1 MNRFTTAL
9 FYFLT
14 VLGHLLFNG
23 REVEELVE
31 GPAVQFCHSFLEMWY
46 SPAHRL
52 PIVFLRV
59 SDFNEG
65 SLSQLLNHLCRRC
78 CNWENLILTMQWLDK
93 WVIILLC
100 YKKKWLSTL
109 MRLMDGG
116 NPFWDG
122 LVATLHNFSSPHQ
135 ETFYWDMFLL
145 REIESG
151 GLHVQET
158 CVIILVTCTEQE
170 NSFFWSSVWHM
181 FDGPWTFIYHFY
193 HLPMVRFAVSC
204 VTDPSA
210 CHPPTACV
218 CCMVP
223 SYQMWLV
230 SSSCMFWL
238 LDLVLDIYVLFLFS
252 QPFTAQTVCVLA
264 DSPQLCLCIALC
276 PLCIP

>member
-31 GPAVQFCHSFLEMWY
+31 GPAVQFCHSVLEMWY

-65 SLSQLLNHLCRRC
+65 SLSQLLNHLCRRS
-78 CNWENLILTMQWLDK
+78 CNWEDLILTMQWLDK

-170 NSFFWSSVWHM
+170 NRFFWSSVWHVWWPLNLYLS
-181 FDGPWTFIYHFY
+181 F
-193 HLPMVRFAVSC
+193 LPS
-204 VTDPSA
+204 S
-210 CHPPTACV
+210 HGEV
-218 CCMVP
+218 CCKLCNWPLCM
-223 SYQMWLV
+223 
-230 SSSCMFWL
+230 SSTYS
-238 LDLVLDIYVLFLFS
+238 
-252 QPFTAQTVCVLA
+252 
-264 DSPQLCLCIALC
+264 LCLLHGTQ
-276 PLCIP
+276 LSDVTG